1 MEPYL
6 TLALTQGYRLIS
18 EAFYVGSEIA
28 DENVD
33 SEVYAAINRAVVR
46 AVADI
51 NRDVR
56 PFLHH
61 FVDEV
66 PGELGS
72 ITEADL
78 QTWRLRYTDP
88 APYPQQEFEQT
99 YRWLLRWGLIQDDPD
114 FRHPGRQPVDPHRG
128 RVSQRPLPTP
138 VPCRRSA
145 RHRRALIAVGEPSA
159 GSRPPSARVRATDR
173 NDATAT

>member
-33 SEVYAAINRAVVR
+33 PEVYAAINRAVVR

-99 YRWLLRWGLIQDDPD
+99 YRWLLKWGLIQDDPD
-114 FRHPGRQPVDPHRG
+114 FGTLVDNRLTLTG
-128 RVSQRPLPTP
+128 D
-138 VPCRRSA
+138 
-145 RHRRALIAVGEPSA
+145 G
-159 GSRPPSARVRATDR
+159 
-173 NDATAT
+173 